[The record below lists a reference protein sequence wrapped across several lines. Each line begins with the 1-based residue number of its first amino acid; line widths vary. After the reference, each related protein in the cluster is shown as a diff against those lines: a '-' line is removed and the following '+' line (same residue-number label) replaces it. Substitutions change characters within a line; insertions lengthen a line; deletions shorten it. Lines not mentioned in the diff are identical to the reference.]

1 MFSAKKLLM
10 SAALNYEGSSSSSS
24 LGVFEQLGSDID
36 GVNPGDRCGFSVSLS
51 SDGTT
56 LAVGSP
62 HSNGDSGH
70 VRIFS
75 RNGSEWTQKGE
86 TILGGSSG
94 DLGGWSVSLDADGDT
109 VAVGYP
115 RNDLGGS
122 NSGLVRAYRW
132 INSAWVSLGQE
143 LQGERAG
150 DQYGYSV
157 DISDDGNAVAIGA
170 TYSDDNGSNSGHV
183 RVHEW
188 SGSSWVQ
195 TGSDI
200 AGDASGDLSGHSVS
214 GDANTVAIG
223 SIFNDVS
230 GSNSGSV
237 SVYQRVGS
245 SWAKRG
251 LEIRGE
257 MAGDQSVF
265 AVSMSG
271 DGNVVAIGA
280 PFNDGSGN
288 NSGHVRVYEWFGS
301 DWRQRGGD
309 IDGERADDGSG
320 YSVSLNGDGSIVAIG
335 AIYNDDGGTNAG
347 HVRIHRWDGSAWMQ
361 IGKDID
367 GEMAGDNSGSGRS
380 VSMSSDGSIVAI
392 GAQYNDGNGSDAG
405 HVRVYRLI

>member
-1 MFSAKKLLM
+1 M

-150 DQYGYSV
+150 DQYG
-157 DISDDGNAVAIGA
+157 
-170 TYSDDNGSNSGHV
+170 
-183 RVHEW
+183 
-188 SGSSWVQ
+188 
-195 TGSDI
+195 
-200 AGDASGDLSGHSVS
+200 
-214 GDANTVAIG
+214 
-223 SIFNDVS
+223 
-230 GSNSGSV
+230 
-237 SVYQRVGS
+237 
-245 SWAKRG
+245 
-251 LEIRGE
+251 
-257 MAGDQSVF
+257 
-265 AVSMSG
+265 
-271 DGNVVAIGA
+271 
-280 PFNDGSGN
+280 
-288 NSGHVRVYEWFGS
+288 
-301 DWRQRGGD
+301 
-309 IDGERADDGSG
+309 
-320 YSVSLNGDGSIVAIG
+320 
-335 AIYNDDGGTNAG
+335 
-347 HVRIHRWDGSAWMQ
+347 
-361 IGKDID
+361 
-367 GEMAGDNSGSGRS
+367 
-380 VSMSSDGSIVAI
+380 
-392 GAQYNDGNGSDAG
+392 
-405 HVRVYRLI
+405 

>member
-1 MFSAKKLLM
+1 M
-10 SAALNYEGSSSSSS
+10 
-24 LGVFEQLGSDID
+24 
-36 GVNPGDRCGFSVSLS
+36 
-51 SDGTT
+51 
-56 LAVGSP
+56 
-62 HSNGDSGH
+62 
-70 VRIFS
+70 
-75 RNGSEWTQKGE
+75 
-86 TILGGSSG
+86 
-94 DLGGWSVSLDADGDT
+94 
-109 VAVGYP
+109 
-115 RNDLGGS
+115 
-122 NSGLVRAYRW
+122 
-132 INSAWVSLGQE
+132 
-143 LQGERAG
+143 
-150 DQYGYSV
+150 
-157 DISDDGNAVAIGA
+157 AIGA

-257 MAGDQSVF
+257 MAGDQSGF

-288 NSGHVRVYEWFGS
+288 NS
-301 DWRQRGGD
+301 
-309 IDGERADDGSG
+309 
-320 YSVSLNGDGSIVAIG
+320 
-335 AIYNDDGGTNAG
+335 
-347 HVRIHRWDGSAWMQ
+347 
-361 IGKDID
+361 
-367 GEMAGDNSGSGRS
+367 
-380 VSMSSDGSIVAI
+380 
-392 GAQYNDGNGSDAG
+392 
-405 HVRVYRLI
+405 